1 VTGKLKA
8 NPTLCIG
15 CYACIIACQQEKD
28 LAPGEALIQV
38 DVLGPFPRKDG
49 LKFDV
54 QIRFCQHCDDAPCE
68 ATCPEQA
75 IKQTEE
81 GFITVDQ
88 NLCNGCRA
96 CVDECVVGRIV
107 YREESHTV
115 MMCDLC
121 QKDGVLH
128 PQCAK
133 HCPAEALVF
142 NEM

>member
-1 VTGKLKA
+1 M
-8 NPTLCIG
+8 
-15 CYACIIACQQEKD
+15 IACQQEKD

-54 QIRFCQHCDDAPCE
+54 QICFCQHCDDAPCE

-81 GFITVDQ
+81 GLITVDQ
-88 NLCNGCRA
+88 NLCSGCLT
-96 CVDECVVGRIV
+96 CMDECVVGRIV

-115 MMCDLC
+115 TMCDLC

-142 NEM
+142 NAVSHI

>member
-1 VTGKLKA
+1 M
-8 NPTLCIG
+8 
-15 CYACIIACQQEKD
+15 IACQQEKD
-28 LAPGEALIQV
+28 LAPGEALIRV

-88 NLCNGCRA
+88 NLCNGCRT
-96 CVDECVVGRIV
+96 CMDECVVGRIV
-107 YREESHTV
+107 YREESYTV

-121 QKDGVLH
+121 RRDGVLH